1 MPARHTS
8 PQNELLLIERI
19 STGGSGRRKRVSARH
34 QVKRLDR
41 TFRRVRS
48 FENRSGRRNR
58 FSSFGADPMIRN
70 FTGGRKAPTWNL
82 VLTCSPTPS
91 FSCAV
96 ADCVPRAIAQ
106 LPTLLIWS
114 PAAHRAAGLQRVRT
128 GCCARPLRGAWT
140 RTLEHADDGV
150 ARRRRY
156 KTAPMVIVWRN
167 ARVNQIPQMR
177 GNPHEQSAS
186 AISRSPAPIR
196 RLRRIHREP

>member
-1 MPARHTS
+1 MRRVS
-8 PQNELLLIERI
+8 IGRLC
-19 STGGSGRRKRVSARH
+19 RRKRVSARH
-34 QVKRLDR
+34 QAKRLDR
-41 TFRRVRS
+41 FLERVRP
-48 FENRSGRRNR
+48 FENRSGRRNK
-58 FSSFGADPMIRN
+58 FSSFGAVLLLKGSAISQAA
-70 FTGGRKAPTWNL
+70 FGPTWNL

-167 ARVNQIPQMR
+167 ARVNQLPQMR

-196 RLRRIHREP
+196 RLRRIHREL